1 MYTNNPPDM
10 VSERIQKTLKQ
21 KSRMHQVELKRL
33 GKYAENNPLSNN
45 VIPLEQSPQIIGI
58 NSLLLTSCTSR
69 ENFVFYFDRLVA
81 LMIERATGCAEY
93 EPHQITTPVNALYM
107 GLRPKGEI
115 SAVVVLRG
123 GSALETGLKRVIPDC
138 KTGRI
143 LIQTNTRTGE
153 PELHYLKLAA
163 DIENHDMVMLLD
175 AQMSSGGAALMAVKV
190 LVDHGLPE
198 NKIVF
203 VAYMAG
209 RSGLGRLLSVFPE
222 IRVVVCRIV
231 DEDAEKRWVEEKYLG
246 C

>member
-1 MYTNNPPDM
+1 MG
-10 VSERIQKTLKQ
+10 SERIQKTLKN

-33 GKYAENNPLSNN
+33 GKDAENNPLSTN
-45 VIPLEQSPQIIGI
+45 VITLKQCPQIVGI
-58 NSLLLTSCTSR
+58 NSLLLTSTTTR

-93 EPHQITTPVNALYM
+93 EPHQITTPVNTLYM
-107 GLRPKGEI
+107 GLQSKGEI

-143 LIQTNTRTGE
+143 LIQTNIRTGE
-153 PELHYLKLAA
+153 PELHYLKLSQ
-163 DIENHDMVMLLD
+163 DIEKHGMVMLLD

-190 LVDHGLPE
+190 LVDHGVPE

-203 VAYMAG
+203 VAYLAG
-209 RSGLGRLLSVFPE
+209 RSGLGRLLSVFPD
-222 IRVVVCRIV
+222 IKVVVCRIIE
-231 DEDAEKRWVEEKYLG
+231 EDAEKRWVEEKYLG